1 MSLTAKERFSELIA
15 RIPAHLPPIHEFQW
29 IDPATVPFS
38 ADVRKM
44 CEDNRCGMYGKC
56 WTCPPGV
63 GDWELL
69 RDKYRAFHEAFIFTT
84 CHALEDSFDFEG
96 MQAAGEAHK
105 HLDEWFSA
113 QLEAYAGQY
122 AHLGAGACTICKKC
136 AYPDAPCRFPEKARQ
151 SMEACGI
158 DVVTLSRQCGI
169 KYINGA
175 DTVTYFSMLLF

>member
-56 WTCPPGV
+56 WTCPPSV
-63 GDWELL
+63 GDWEVL
-69 RDKYRAFHEAFIFTT
+69 RDKYRAFKEAYVFTT

-105 HLDEWFSA
+105 QLDEWLSA
-113 QLEAYAGQY
+113 QLELYAGQY
-122 AHLGAGACTICKKC
+122 AHLGAGACTMCKKC
-136 AYPDAPCRFPEKARQ
+136 TYPDAPCRFPQKARQ
-151 SMEACGI
+151 SMEACGV

>member
-1 MSLTAKERFSELIA
+1 MAATAKEQFSALIA
-15 RIPAHLPPIHEFQW
+15 ALPDSVPQIHESAW
-29 IDPATVPFS
+29 IDPAEIPFS

-63 GDWELL
+63 GHWEDL
-69 RDKYRAFHEAFIFTT
+69 RDKYRAYKEAYVFTT

-96 MQAAGEAHK
+96 MQDAAEAHK
-105 HLDEWFSA
+105 QLDELIA
-113 QLEAYAGQY
+113 EALRPFAGQY
-122 AHLGAGACTICKKC
+122 AHLGAGACKICAVC

-158 DVVTLSRQCGI
+158 NVVDLSRQCGI

-175 DTVTYFSMLLF
+175 DTVTYFSLLLF